1 MPRDLDNPYGM
12 TFRGRERALRF
23 IRPYRNIGE
32 LNPVEQLKLSRH
44 PFEVAQAVIDIYSKQ
59 GPEAI
64 NAVPGEQERLKWV
77 GMYPQRQGGDAF
89 MMRIKVPGGVL
100 TAAQVREIGVA
111 ADAYAEGPDD
121 SPVFGNRYADLT
133 TRQDIQLHWIRIAD
147 VPRIWQRFWDVGLTT
162 VQACGDSARNVC
174 SCPVSGIDA
183 KEVVE
188 ALPVA
193 QAISAYFTG
202 NREYANLPRK
212 FKISVTGCLE
222 DCARV
227 EINDIGLWPAEQGD
241 GSIGFNVLI
250 GGGLS
255 DGERMASDIDVFI
268 RPDQAVELCRGVAQL
283 FGELGNRE
291 NRGLSRM
298 RYLAQELGPEGFR
311 SALDERTKFTLE
323 PAGRE
328 LTDRYR
334 GDHVGVHPQK
344 QPGLVYVGCSVP
356 VGRMHGI
363 DLIETARLAETYGD
377 GGVRI
382 GLDQNFILSGIPEDR
397 LDDLLAEPLMAKYSP
412 FPGPFERG
420 VVACTGSEFCR
431 FAVVETK
438 ERAVKWARNLDAAT
452 EGTTAPAATVAA
464 TPASSACTSPAVR
477 PPAPSPRSPTSGS
490 GGTSPTWTSTSKRPS
505 TSASA
510 DPSDPTPPSSTG
522 SPAPCRWTGSPTPS
536 LRIVGRYQAER
547 RTGEPFH
554 LWARRTP
561 REELAATIAGS
572 RRGGRLMKRYRIREE
587 MNGIPEPPG
596 KVWFW
601 ELEAGVIH
609 ADRCIE
615 CGTCIAVCP
624 SNSIGIDEDTNLP
637 ELVKMCTGCS
647 LCWDFCPR
655 GRSPLRGPVAA
666 FDHVVGRGCRG
677 ASRPRSGRTPPTPT
691 GRSPVGHPADGL
703 GAVVESF
710 AVRASSRLDDVQ
722 DGGAVDAL
730 LIGLL
735 AAGEIDGAL
744 VSKPSGDPD
753 EQWKGV
759 ATIAT
764 TAGEILAASG
774 SFYNQTMAL
783 AELDLSR
790 YKLPP
795 KPRIAVVGTP
805 CEVQG
810 LRAMQARRWPTGA
823 HRVDAVVLSIA
834 LMCTKNFDYEALDP
848 AASCATSG
856 EWTWTGCRKWTSY
869 GAA

>member
-12 TFRGRERALRF
+12 EFRGRRDRGLRF

-44 PFEVAQAVIDIYSKQ
+44 PFEVAQAVIDVYSKQ
-59 GPEAI
+59 GPDSI

-89 MMRIKVPGGVL
+89 MMRIKVPGGVM
-100 TAAQVREIGVA
+100 TAAQVREVGVA

-174 SCPVSGIDA
+174 ACPVSGIDA
-183 KEVVE
+183 HEVID

-212 FKISVTGCLE
+212 FKIAVTGCLE

-227 EINDIGLWPAEQGD
+227 EINDIGLWPAEQAD

-291 NRGLSRM
+291 NRGLARM

-311 SALDERTKFTLE
+311 AALDERTKFTLD
-323 PAGRE
+323 PAGKE
-328 LTDRYR
+328 LTDRFR

-344 QPGLVYVGCSVP
+344 QPGLVYVGCSVA

-382 GLDQNFILSGIPEDR
+382 GTDQNFILSGIPEDR
-397 LDDLLAEPLMAKYSP
+397 LDDLLAEPLLAKYSP

-438 ERAVKWARNLDAAT
+438 ERAVKWARRLDA
-452 EGTTAPAATVAA
+452 ELTAKGDDAEH
-464 TPASSACTSPAVR
+464 SSDAGVIR
-477 PPAPSPRSPTSGS
+477 MHFSGC
-490 GGTSPTWTSTSKRPS
+490 
-505 TSASA
+505 SASCAQPQIA
-510 DPSDPTPPSSTG
+510 DIGFRGDIAHVDEHIEEAVDIGLGGSLGPDAAFIDWVTG
-522 SPAPCRWTGSPTPS
+522 AMPVDRVPDAL
-536 LRIVGRYQAER
+536 LRVVGRYQSER
-547 RTGEPFH
+547 RAKEPFH
-554 LWARRTP
+554 LWARRVP
-561 REELAATIAGS
+561 ASELAAT
-572 RRGGRLMKRYRIREE
+572 
-587 MNGIPEPPG
+587 
-596 KVWFW
+596 
-601 ELEAGVIH
+601 
-609 ADRCIE
+609 
-615 CGTCIAVCP
+615 
-624 SNSIGIDEDTNLP
+624 
-637 ELVKMCTGCS
+637 
-647 LCWDFCPR
+647 
-655 GRSPLRGPVAA
+655 
-666 FDHVVGRGCRG
+666 
-677 ASRPRSGRTPPTPT
+677 
-691 GRSPVGHPADGL
+691 
-703 GAVVESF
+703 
-710 AVRASSRLDDVQ
+710 
-722 DGGAVDAL
+722 
-730 LIGLL
+730 
-735 AAGEIDGAL
+735 
-744 VSKPSGDPD
+744 
-753 EQWKGV
+753 
-759 ATIAT
+759 
-764 TAGEILAASG
+764 
-774 SFYNQTMAL
+774 
-783 AELDLSR
+783 LS
-790 YKLPP
+790 
-795 KPRIAVVGTP
+795 GTP
-805 CEVQG
+805 
-810 LRAMQARRWPTGA
+810 A
-823 HRVDAVVLSIA
+823 AVG
-834 LMCTKNFDYEALDP
+834 P
-848 AASCATSG
+848 
-856 EWTWTGCRKWTSY
+856 
-869 GAA
+869 

>member
-23 IRPYRNIGE
+23 VRPYRNIGE

-44 PFEVAQAVIDIYSKQ
+44 PFEVAQAVIDTYSKQ

-89 MMRIKVPGGVL
+89 MMRIKVPGGLL
-100 TAAQVREIGVA
+100 TAAQVREVGVA

-188 ALPVA
+188 AHPVA
-193 QAISAYFTG
+193 RAISAYFTG

-227 EINDIGLWPAEQGD
+227 EINDIGLWPAEHSD

-311 SALDERTKFTLE
+311 TALDERTRFTLD

-382 GLDQNFILSGIPEDR
+382 GLDQNFILSGVPEER

-438 ERAVKWARNLDAAT
+438 ERAVKWARNLDAQLS
-452 EGTTAPAATVAA
+452 AA
-464 TPASSACTSPAVR
+464 
-477 PPAPSPRSPTSGS
+477 GS
-490 GGTSPTWTSTSKRPS
+490 GGGRNGDAGVIRMHFSGC
-505 TSASA
+505 SASCAQPQIA
-510 DPSDPTPPSSTG
+510 DIGFRGDIAHVDQHIEEAVDIGLGGSLGPDAAFIDWVTG
-522 SPAPCRWTGSPTPS
+522 AMPVDKVPDAL
-536 LRIVGRYQAER
+536 LRIVGRYQSER

-554 LWARRTP
+554 LWARRIP
-561 REELAATIAGS
+561 QEELAATIAGS
-572 RRGGRLMKRYRIREE
+572 
-587 MNGIPEPPG
+587 
-596 KVWFW
+596 
-601 ELEAGVIH
+601 
-609 ADRCIE
+609 
-615 CGTCIAVCP
+615 
-624 SNSIGIDEDTNLP
+624 
-637 ELVKMCTGCS
+637 
-647 LCWDFCPR
+647 
-655 GRSPLRGPVAA
+655 
-666 FDHVVGRGCRG
+666 
-677 ASRPRSGRTPPTPT
+677 
-691 GRSPVGHPADGL
+691 
-703 GAVVESF
+703 
-710 AVRASSRLDDVQ
+710 
-722 DGGAVDAL
+722 
-730 LIGLL
+730 
-735 AAGEIDGAL
+735 
-744 VSKPSGDPD
+744 
-753 EQWKGV
+753 
-759 ATIAT
+759 
-764 TAGEILAASG
+764 
-774 SFYNQTMAL
+774 
-783 AELDLSR
+783 
-790 YKLPP
+790 
-795 KPRIAVVGTP
+795 
-805 CEVQG
+805 
-810 LRAMQARRWPTGA
+810 
-823 HRVDAVVLSIA
+823 
-834 LMCTKNFDYEALDP
+834 P
-848 AASCATSG
+848 AAVGS
-856 EWTWTGCRKWTSY
+856 
-869 GAA
+869 